1 MKAMHEGIEIDFDDM
16 EFQKLDSVDHST
28 FYECRGE
35 DKDGN
40 LYSGTVE
47 KCCREYDHI
56 TDIELIVPS
65 EKRPSLNFDPY

>member
-1 MKAMHEGIEIDFDDM
+1 MKTTHEGIEIDFDDM
-16 EFQKLDSVDHST
+16 EFRKLDSVDHST

-47 KCCREYDHI
+47 KCCGEYDSI
-56 TDIELIVPS
+56 QDIDLIIKSTD
-65 EKRPSLNFDPY
+65 RPSFNFDPY